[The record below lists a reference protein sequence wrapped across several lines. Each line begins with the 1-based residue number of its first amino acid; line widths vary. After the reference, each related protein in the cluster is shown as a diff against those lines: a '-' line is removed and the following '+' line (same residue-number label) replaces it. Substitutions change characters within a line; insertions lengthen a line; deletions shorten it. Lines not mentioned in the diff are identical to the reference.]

1 VARPGY
7 GFGEPL
13 VVGDAAL
20 DCAAFGVTAL
30 PATPMAISRTVMIV
44 ATMPNVKTD
53 LLPPFEPSSMSA
65 ISSSPNPAA
74 GAAGRGL
81 KGIKKREGAEG
92 RDIGMS

>member
-1 VARPGY
+1 VGPVY

-20 DCAAFGVTAL
+20 DCAAFGVTSL
-30 PATPMAISRTVMIV
+30 PATPIAISRTVMTA
-44 ATMPNVKTD
+44 ATTPNVKTD

-65 ISSSPNPAA
+65 MSTSPNPAA
-74 GAAGRGL
+74 GSDGRGL

-92 RDIGMS
+92 RDIGIS